1 MDSFYSMYNKK
12 KRNNISFFS
21 KIIIYNQFKNSHGN
35 IFQNLFLLSFIFNS
49 FYLIYFLSYQIII
62 FRWSFLS
69 IYKYNLFMN
78 YCCLYESPKMSVF
91 VLRMNH
97 IFATSSLI
105 LFKIWFLFS
114 FCCCCCCFVVC
125 CLFFKSFL
133 VVFCLFILGWV
144 GVILFLSRF
153 LCILLGLNVWGG
165 SMNVSCFYN

>member
-21 KIIIYNQFKNSHGN
+21 KIIIYNKFKNSHGN
-35 IFQNLFLLSFIFNS
+35 IFAKFYILFFLSNLFFELSN
-49 FYLIYFLSYQIII
+49 YYFQMVN
-62 FRWSFLS
+62 LS
-69 IYKYNLFMN
+69 IYKYHLFMN

-114 FCCCCCCFVVC
+114 FCCCCCCCFC
-125 CLFFKSFL
+125 CLLFVFLIFFGSFL
-133 VVFCLFILGWV
+133 FFLLEG
-144 GVILFLSRF
+144 GFLSRF
-153 LCILLGLNVWGG
+153 LCMLLGLNV
-165 SMNVSCFYN
+165 

>member
-1 MDSFYSMYNKK
+1 MDSFYSMYNIK

-21 KIIIYNQFKNSHGN
+21 KIIIYNKFKNSHGN
-35 IFQNLFLLSFIFNS
+35 IFQNLYLLSFIFNS

-62 FRWSFLS
+62 FRRSFLS
-69 IYKYNLFMN
+69 IYKYHLFMN

-114 FCCCCCCFVVC
+114 FCCCCFC
-125 CLFFKSFL
+125 CLLFVFLNLYGSFL
-133 VVFCLFILGWV
+133 FVYIRGWGCNFVSFKVSLHFAWSKRVRRKYECL
-144 GVILFLSRF
+144 LFL
-153 LCILLGLNVWGG
+153 
-165 SMNVSCFYN
+165 